1 MTQDVD
7 LLVRDTEKNREKIR
21 MLGQLLGAGQ
31 PIARTPLA
39 NVLTLVGSA
48 VPIDIVFDSLS
59 GGLSFE
65 SVRSR
70 SVTISLGDRAAVVA
84 SLEDIIASKRPLGG
98 QKISRC
104 CRSCAT
110 HSESEMRYATPAIE
124 TDYAPCERTT
134 AMTSSS
140 LKMWCAFLATAR
152 MASTRTLVGSMP
164 RCFSQ

>member
-1 MTQDVD
+1 MTQDAD
-7 LLVRDTEKNREKIR
+7 LRVRDTEKNREKIR

-84 SLEDIIASKRPLGG
+84 SLEDIIASKAAAGRP
-98 QKISRC
+98 K
-104 CRSCAT
+104 
-110 HSESEMRYATPAIE
+110 
-124 TDYAPCERTT
+124 D
-134 AMTSSS
+134 
-140 LKMWCAFLATAR
+140 LALLPILR
-152 MASTRTLVGSMP
+152 DTLRVRNALRDAGN
-164 RCFSQ
+164 